1 MITKYGITFDKAAFD
16 KNLNRLT
23 NQLWKILP
31 MRENE
36 EDWRKQ
42 LENVILEI
50 VGLNEICGHSDL
62 FVQLLAKLEGI
73 SAEVEMP
80 FELYRRTV
88 FESLSLLQRLKED
101 NGE

>member
-1 MITKYGITFDKAAFD
+1 MITKYGITFDETAYN

-31 MRENE
+31 MRENG
-36 EDWRKQ
+36 EDWQKQ

-62 FVQLLAKLEGI
+62 FIQLLAKLEGI
-73 SAEVEMP
+73 SAQAEVP

-88 FESLSLLQRLKED
+88 FESLSLIQRLKEE